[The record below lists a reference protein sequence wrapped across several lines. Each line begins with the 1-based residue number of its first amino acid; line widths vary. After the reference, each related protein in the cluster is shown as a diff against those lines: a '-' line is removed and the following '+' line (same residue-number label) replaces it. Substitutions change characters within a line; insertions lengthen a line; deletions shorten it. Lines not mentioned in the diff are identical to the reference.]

1 MMDDSFMHRWAW
13 FANILLSIIASAF
26 RRETSLQLSFLT
38 VSLSSVNIKVVVASY
53 NETDGRESLCFY
65 WEGFGYD

>member
-1 MMDDSFMHRWAW
+1 MHRWAW
-13 FANILLSIIASAF
+13 FANILLRIIASAL
-26 RRETSLQLSFLT
+26 RRELSLQLSFLA

-53 NETDGRESLCFY
+53 NETDGRDSLFFFY